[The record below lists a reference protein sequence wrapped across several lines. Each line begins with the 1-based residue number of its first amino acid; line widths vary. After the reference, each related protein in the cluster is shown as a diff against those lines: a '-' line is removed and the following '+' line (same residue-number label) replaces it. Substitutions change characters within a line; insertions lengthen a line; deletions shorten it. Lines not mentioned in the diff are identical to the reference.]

1 MGKPAPRMDPF
12 ATPRSAYVHVPF
24 CAHRCGYCNFAVVA
38 GRDGLASRYLGAIA
52 QEAGLLPGPHPVD
65 TLYFGGGTPTRLVDA
80 DLARLAEIVLRQRPL
95 APGAEWT
102 VEANPAELTPERI
115 GSLAALGVTRLSL
128 GAQSLRDAK
137 LRALE
142 RDHTGADVRRCVG
155 AALEAGLRVSVD
167 LIFAAPGETLAEWLE
182 DVRGV
187 IELGPHH
194 MSVYG
199 LTYERGTRFW
209 SRRLRGELTELEE
222 GPQRAM
228 YEGAID
234 ALGAAGL
241 THYEVSNFA
250 LPGHQSRHNL
260 VYWAGGSYYALGPGA
275 ARYVG
280 GVRET
285 NHRSTTTYLRRI
297 EGGLSPVAERESLTP
312 EQRARERLVFGL
324 RRLAGWSR
332 RGFAEATGFEI
343 EELAGAAIQKFVK
356 LGLLDAS
363 HDHVRLTR
371 EGLLLSDSLW
381 PEML

>member
-1 MGKPAPRMDPF
+1 MDPF

-24 CAHRCGYCNFAVVA
+24 CAHRCGYCNFSVVA
-38 GRDGLASRYLGAIA
+38 GRDDLAGRYLTAVA
-52 QEAGLLPGPHPVD
+52 KEADTLPGPHAID
-65 TLYFGGGTPTRLVDA
+65 TLYFGGGTPTRLA
-80 DLARLAEIVLRQRPL
+80 DGAFARLAEAVLRRRPL
-95 APGAEWT
+95 SPGAEWT
-102 VEANPAELTPERI
+102 VEANPAELSTERI
-115 GSLAALGVTRLSL
+115 GRLAALGVTRLSL

-142 RDHTGADVRRCVG
+142 RDHTGADVRRCVV
-155 AALEAGLRVSVD
+155 AALERGLRVSVD
-167 LIFAAPGETLAEWLE
+167 LIFAAPGETLVEWLE

-187 IELGPHH
+187 IELTPHH
-194 MSVYG
+194 VSVYG

-209 SRRLRGELTELEE
+209 SRRLRGELTELED

-234 ALGAAGL
+234 TLGASGL
-241 THYEVSNFA
+241 AHYEVSNFA
-250 LPGHQSRHNL
+250 LPGHESRHNL
-260 VYWAGGSYYALGPGA
+260 VYWAGGSYDALGPGA

-297 EGGLSPVAERESLTP
+297 EAGQSPVAERESLNA

-332 RGFAEATGFEI
+332 REFALATGFEI
-343 EELAGAAIQKFVK
+343 EGLAGAAVQKFAE
-356 LGLLDAS
+356 LGLLDVNPE
-363 HDHVRLTR
+363 HVRLTR